1 MKEMKMSGK
10 TFWYEKVCADKF
22 EKGACA
28 FRVKDEEGDENWW
41 VVVPPTLTAQL
52 EGMPINCPDD
62 GHIAAFC
69 MNEQDALMI
78 ASSVCIAASVASFS
92 KDAIDKAKS
101 EVERKTNELA
111 NKMGFDL
118 EKLEAEVKRLKA
130 EGKSPKE
137 VAAILK
143 PRMEEFKKSDTPQ
156 SDTKGGEW

>member
-62 GHIAAFC
+62 GHISAFC
-69 MNEQDALMI
+69 MNEQDALML
-78 ASSVCIAASVASFS
+78 ASSVCIAANIAGSQGALKKIQSDLTQKLA
-92 KDAIDKAKS
+92 KD
-101 EVERKTNELA
+101 L
-111 NKMGFDL
+111 GFDID
-118 EKLEAEVKRLKA
+118 KLEAEVKRLKA
-130 EGKSPKE
+130 EGKTAEE
-137 VAAILK
+137 VRDILK
-143 PRMEEFKKSDTPQ
+143 PRMDEFKRAGDSP
-156 SDTKGGEW
+156 DTKGGEW

>member
-28 FRVKDEEGDENWW
+28 FRVKDEEGDEDWW
-41 VVVPPTLTAQL
+41 VVVPPTLEAQL
-52 EGMPINCPDD
+52 EGAAIDCPDD

-78 ASSVCIAASVASFS
+78 ASSVCIAASVANLSTV
-92 KDAIDKAKS
+92 KEKAMKQS
-101 EVERKTNELA
+101 VEELA
-111 NKMGFDL
+111 KGMGFDL

-130 EGKSPKE
+130 EGKTAEE
-137 VAAILK
+137 VRDILK
-143 PRMEEFKKSDTPQ
+143 PRMEEFKKSDTP
-156 SDTKGGEW
+156 DTDKGGEW